1 MWLIRGVSRW
11 AAVMWAVATVTLGV
25 IMVSARASRSAIE
38 AEMVAVLSAP
48 AECAAPCWLGI
59 KPEVTTAGEAIDILE
74 ANPWI
79 AEVRTIDGMVTSDRL
94 IQWTWSGAQPAALDS
109 TRQGQAWVRNNLVYL
124 IELPLTA
131 RFEMVWSAYG
141 LPDRLYYEA
150 ASLRPYTMQRVLSYE
165 TPALEF
171 SSVLACPLRVWNFFS
186 ATLTARI
193 SDLTWTGV
201 ISPTLKPQ
209 KC

>member
-1 MWLIRGVSRW
+1 MC
-11 AAVMWAVATVTLGV
+11 AVLAVTLGV
-25 IMVSARASRSAIE
+25 IVVTARASRSAIQ
-38 AEMVAVLSAP
+38 AEMVAVLSVP
-48 AECAAPCWLGI
+48 DGCVAPCWIGI
-59 KPEVTTAGEAIDILE
+59 QPEVTTAGEAIDILE
-74 ANPWI
+74 AHPWI
-79 AEVRTIDGMVTSDRL
+79 AELRTIDGMVTSDRL
-94 IQWTWSGAQPAALDS
+94 IQWTWSGAQPSVLDS
-109 TRQGQAWVRNNLVYL
+109 TRQGQAWVRNNIVYL

-141 LPDRLYYEA
+141 LPDRIYYEA

-165 TPALEF
+165 SPALEF

-193 SDLTWTGV
+193 SDLTWTGE

-209 KC
+209 SC